1 MFERLNGKTTLIT
14 GASAGFG
21 KSTALLFAKYGSN
34 LILTARRLPLLED
47 LKAQILLSNP
57 NVSVYTAQLDV
68 SDHEAV
74 KLECAKILAAHP
86 IIDVLINNAGLAIGV
101 DPLVDVA
108 ESTIDTV
115 FNTNVKGLIY
125 MTQQILPSML
135 KNNHGHII
143 NVGSIAGLD
152 AYANG
157 SIYCAS
163 KHAVHAISNSLR
175 LETNSSRV
183 RVSEICPGMVET
195 EFSVIRFGGDKEK
208 ADNVYKGIEP
218 MTPDDIA
225 EIIAFTASTH
235 SRCVISNLVTM
246 ANGQANPFVLHR
258 E

>member
-57 NVSVYTAQLDV
+57 NISVYTAQLDV

-74 KLECAKILAAHP
+74 KLVCAKINAAHP
-86 IIDVLINNAGLAIGV
+86 IIDVLINNAGLSIGV

-108 ESTIDTV
+108 ESTIDTI

-125 MTQQILPSML
+125 MTQQILPSMI

-152 AYANG
+152 AYANA

-175 LETNSSRV
+175 LETNSSKV
-183 RVSEICPGMVET
+183 RVSEICPGMAET
-195 EFSVIRFGGDKEK
+195 EFSVVRFGGDKEK
-208 ADNVYKGIEP
+208 AGNFYKGIEP
-218 MTPDDIA
+218 MTPGDIA
-225 EIIAFTASTH
+225 ETIAFTASTH
-235 SRCVISNLVTM
+235 PRCVITNLSTM
-246 ANGQANPFVLHR
+246 ANGQANLFVLHR